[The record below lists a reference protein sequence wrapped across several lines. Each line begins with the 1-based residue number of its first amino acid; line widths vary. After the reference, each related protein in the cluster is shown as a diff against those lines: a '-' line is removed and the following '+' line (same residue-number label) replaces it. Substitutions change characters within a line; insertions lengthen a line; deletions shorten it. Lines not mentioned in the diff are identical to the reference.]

1 MMTLD
6 GVMKLMAVKA
16 HEKGLELACHVG
28 PDTPEGLIGDPVRL
42 RQILINLVGNSIK
55 FTETGEVVVD
65 VSCAEQSETEAVLHV
80 SVRDTGI
87 GIPADFQERIFDSF
101 SQADSSTTRRFGGTG
116 LGLAIS
122 SQLVRMMGGQIS
134 VESAEGQ
141 GSFFGVTVSFG
152 ILVYPRLTYAFRN
165 KQGKGFTFVLILG
178 FAAGLF
184 ADLIGLHMILGAYIA
199 GLFFEEKVAD
209 LKLIALVKDRLYA
222 ISYSFLG
229 PIFFIS
235 LGFKITF
242 DIAASGFLFL
252 FTLTLAVI
260 VGQIVSAGSM
270 ARRLGFTWAES
281 LTVGVGMCGRA
292 EMAFILASLGVSMGA
307 IDNYVFSVLIF
318 TSFLLNLATPT
329 MVKLCVIL
337 LEREGWDREAPA
349 GWRRRWTWP
358 IPARRRAREPDRDP
372 GRAGRRAPRRPRA
385 RSPDRSARSGMT
397 AASRRTR
404 PPRAPAA
411 AACRRPGGSAPPAR

>member
-1 MMTLD
+1 MVVIWSVAVVLRRLGIPTIMGELLL
-6 GVMKLMAVKA
+6 GVLLGPAVLGWIQPSEIIDILAEIGIFFLMLHAGV
-16 HEKGLELACHVG
+16 
-28 PDTPEGLIGDPVRL
+28 
-42 RQILINLVGNSIK
+42 
-55 FTETGEVVVD
+55 
-65 VSCAEQSETEAVLHV
+65 ETEPREFLQALKQSTGVAIMGAIVPFSV
-80 SVRDTGI
+80 SMGI
-87 GIPADFQERIFDSF
+87 GWMFGLDIVAALFVGLTMTATAVVITLKIFQE
-101 SQADSSTTRRFGGTG
+101 
-116 LGLAIS
+116 LGLSQTRFARVIVASCIIDDLLALVVFGLVLGFLKGEGVSAIDM
-122 SQLVRMMGGQIS
+122 LITVGK
-134 VESAEGQ
+134 VVF
-141 GSFFGVTVSFG
+141 FFGVTISFG
-152 ILVYPRLTYAFRN
+152 IFVYPRLTYAFRN

-270 ARRLGFTWAES
+270 ARRLGFTWTES

-329 MVKLCVIL
+329 MVKLCAIL
-337 LEREGWDREAPA
+337 LEREGSVQLTP
-349 GWRRRWTWP
+349 GP
-358 IPARRRAREPDRDP
+358 QLEPEDV
-372 GRAGRRAPRRPRA
+372 
-385 RSPDRSARSGMT
+385 
-397 AASRRTR
+397 
-404 PPRAPAA
+404 PAA
-411 AACRRPGGSAPPAR
+411 YRDE

>member
-1 MMTLD
+1 MVVIWSVAVVLRRLGIPTIMGELLLGVLLGPAVLGWIQPSEIIDTLAEIGIFFLMLHA
-6 GVMKLMAVKA
+6 GV
-16 HEKGLELACHVG
+16 
-28 PDTPEGLIGDPVRL
+28 
-42 RQILINLVGNSIK
+42 
-55 FTETGEVVVD
+55 
-65 VSCAEQSETEAVLHV
+65 ETEPREFLQALKQSTGVAIMGAIVPFSV
-80 SVRDTGI
+80 SMGI
-87 GIPADFQERIFDSF
+87 GWMFGLDIVAALFVGLTMTATAVVITLKIFQE
-101 SQADSSTTRRFGGTG
+101 
-116 LGLAIS
+116 LGLSQTRFARVIVASSIIDDLLALVVFGLVLGFLKGEGVSAIDM
-122 SQLVRMMGGQIS
+122 LITVGK
-134 VESAEGQ
+134 VVF
-141 GSFFGVTVSFG
+141 FFGVTISFG
-152 ILVYPRLTYAFRN
+152 IFVYPRLTYAFRN

-270 ARRLGFTWAES
+270 ARRLGFTWTES

-329 MVKLCVIL
+329 MVKLCAIL
-337 LEREGWDREAPA
+337 LEREGSVRLTP
-349 GWRRRWTWP
+349 GP
-358 IPARRRAREPDRDP
+358 QLEPEDV
-372 GRAGRRAPRRPRA
+372 
-385 RSPDRSARSGMT
+385 
-397 AASRRTR
+397 
-404 PPRAPAA
+404 PAA
-411 AACRRPGGSAPPAR
+411 YRDE